1 MRCGTVRAVPTD
13 DDWLPEAVTITFV
26 RGLGLRAVGD
36 LLALEWDTEPALTF
50 DEAEELQ
57 DVPLE
62 VHVVQLAEV
71 DGWVVVVEPKGWFSS
86 MTDIVQAMSRGGE
99 AVSVFRNVNAHMS
112 VIAARGGTTVR
123 AFDPLLFDDQ
133 EGDPLPEEQGLPFGS
148 EDADPHALA
157 LELAERL
164 TGVAITEDWLLETP
178 RSTWTTQGPDPVDL
192 PAGPSLGATLR
203 IARSAGGRL
212 RREVH
217 VDVDGEQVAT
227 LREDGNVA
235 LWLTPGAHTLRARA
249 GSALSEVRE
258 VQVAEGDV
266 VRVLVEVIGAGLLS
280 RGGVTLQL
288 R

>member
-1 MRCGTVRAVPTD
+1 MRSGTVRAVSTD
-13 DDWLPEAVTITFV
+13 DDWLPEAATITFV
-26 RGLGLRAVGD
+26 RGLELRAVGD
-36 LLALEWDTEPALTF
+36 LLALEWDTERALTF

-71 DGWVVVVEPKGWFSS
+71 DGWVVVVEPNGWFSS
-86 MTDIVQAMSRGGE
+86 MTDVVEAMSRGGE

-123 AFDPLLFDDQ
+123 AFDPLLVDDQ

-148 EDADPHALA
+148 EEADPHELA
-157 LELAERL
+157 MELAERL
-164 TGVAITEDWLLETP
+164 TGVRITEDWLLRTP
-178 RSTWTTQGPDPVDL
+178 RSTWTTQGPDPVDV

-203 IARSAGGRL
+203 LARPAGGRL
-212 RREVH
+212 RRAVH
-217 VDVDGEQVAT
+217 VDVDGEEVAV
-227 LREDGNVA
+227 LREEGNTA
-235 LWLTPGAHTLRARA
+235 LWLTPGVHTLQARS
-249 GSALSEVRE
+249 GSARSEALA

-266 VRVLVEVIGAGLLS
+266 VRVLVEAEGPGLRR
-280 RGGVTLQL
+280 RGRVRLHL